1 MLIYNFCKQAA
12 AASSVDSFLAKQ
24 MGIDLVEGRD
34 GEIYGFRRN
43 DGQTSK
49 REGRKSRQIFEL

>member
-24 MGIDLVEGRD
+24 
-34 GEIYGFRRN
+34 
-43 DGQTSK
+43 
-49 REGRKSRQIFEL
+49 SRITLLSVAL